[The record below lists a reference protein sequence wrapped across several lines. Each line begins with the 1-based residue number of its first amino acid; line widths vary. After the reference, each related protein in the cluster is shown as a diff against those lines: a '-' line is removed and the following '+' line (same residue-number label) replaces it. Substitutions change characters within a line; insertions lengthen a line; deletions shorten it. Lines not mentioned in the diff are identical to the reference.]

1 MIDSVTG
8 DGGLGFS
15 LVPRQ
20 AVLERYVTV
29 AMCDDGG
36 IE

>member
-20 AVLERYVTV
+20 AVLERHVTV
-29 AMCDDGG
+29 AMGGDGG